1 MSSDSGS
8 EGHVKNVV
16 DIDDDL
22 RLVGTAHISSTSV
35 ALVRQQIEDW
45 GPDLVAV
52 ELCESRKASLL
63 DPEALENED
72 LLKILND
79 GKSHMI
85 LLQSALA
92 AEQRRMGV
100 ASGEKPGAEL
110 LAAIEAAEEAAIP
123 VELIDRDV
131 VITLRRAW
139 SKMGLREKWRV
150 MDAFLWQEDDDDE
163 ASVEELLE
171 DSDMLSNLMEE
182 AREVAPGAGSV
193 LIDERDA
200 FIAGRLQQIR
210 GKGKVLAVVGAGHLN
225 GIVHQLGEPA
235 MESTSRLAELN
246 EEPRKPVL
254 PKLLIAA
261 IPILFFSVVGWLA
274 YTGQLSDLRRSAEIW
289 LVVNAGL
296 TGLGIIIAR
305 GHPLSVI
312 VGALASPLTSLNPF
326 VAAGWVAGYTQL
338 KMDAPIGKD
347 AQDFLALD
355 EVSLF
360 WKNRVGKVLLVT
372 ALGNLG
378 SVAGTWIAAA
388 GILGIVFG

>member
-45 GPDLVAV
+45 EPDLVAV

-63 DPEALENED
+63 EPEALENED

-150 MDAFLWQEDDDDE
+150 LDAFLWQEDDDDE

-296 TGLGIIIAR
+296 TGLGIVIAR

>member
-63 DPEALENED
+63 EPEALENED

-110 LAAIEAAEEAAIP
+110 LAAIEAAEEVGVP
-123 VELIDRDV
+123 VELGDRDV
-131 VITLRRAW
+131 VITLRRAL

-225 GIVHQLGEPA
+225 GIVHELGEPA

>member
-1 MSSDSGS
+1 MSSDSS
-8 EGHVKNVV
+8 SDGHAKNVV
-16 DIDDDL
+16 DIDDNL

-63 DPEALENED
+63 EPEVLENED

-92 AEQRRMGV
+92 AEQRRMGI
-100 ASGEKPGAEL
+100 AEGEKPGAEL
-110 LAAIEAAEEAAIP
+110 LAAIEAAEEVGVP
-123 VELIDRDV
+123 VELVDRDV

-150 MDAFLWQEDDDDE
+150 MDAFLWQEDDDE
-163 ASVEELLE
+163 TSVEELLE

-225 GIVHQLGEPA
+225 GVVHQLGEPA
-235 MESTSRLAELN
+235 MESTSRLTELN

-254 PKLLIAA
+254 PKILVAA

-289 LVVNAGL
+289 LAVNAGL

-338 KMDAPIGKD
+338 KVDAPTGKD
-347 AQDFLALD
+347 ASDFLALD
-355 EVSLF
+355 STSLF
-360 WKNRVGKVLLVT
+360 WRNRVGKVLLVT
-372 ALGNLG
+372 AFGNVG

-388 GILGIVFG
+388 GIAGILL

>member
-8 EGHVKNVV
+8 DGHVKNVV
-16 DIDDDL
+16 DIDDGL

-63 DPEALENED
+63 EPEALENED

-110 LAAIEAAEEAAIP
+110 LAAIEAAEAADVP
-123 VELIDRDV
+123 VELVDRDV

-246 EEPRKPVL
+246 EEPGKPVL
-254 PKLLIAA
+254 PKVLLAA

-274 YTGQLSDLRRSAEIW
+274 YTGQLNELRRSAEIW
-289 LVVNAGL
+289 LAVNAGL

-326 VAAGWVAGYTQL
+326 TAAGWVAGYTQL
-338 KMDAPIGKD
+338 KVDAPNGKD

-388 GILGIVFG
+388 GILGIVFA

>member
-1 MSSDSGS
+1 MSSDSVSDGN
-8 EGHVKNVV
+8 VKNVV
-16 DIDDDL
+16 DIDDNL

-150 MDAFLWQEDDDDE
+150 LDAFLWQEDDDDE

-338 KMDAPIGKD
+338 KVDAPIGKD

>member
-8 EGHVKNVV
+8 DGHAKNVV
-16 DIDDDL
+16 DIDDNL

-63 DPEALENED
+63 EPEVLENED

-92 AEQRRMGV
+92 AEQRRMGI
-100 ASGEKPGAEL
+100 AEGEKPGAEL
-110 LAAIEAAEEAAIP
+110 LAAIEAAEAADVP
-123 VELIDRDV
+123 VELVDRDV

-150 MDAFLWQEDDDDE
+150 MDAFLWQEDDDE
-163 ASVEELLE
+163 TSVEELLE

-225 GIVHQLGEPA
+225 GVVHQLGEPA
-235 MESTSRLAELN
+235 MESTSRLTELN
-246 EEPRKPVL
+246 EEPRKPIL
-254 PKLLIAA
+254 PKLLVVA

-274 YTGQLSDLRRSAEIW
+274 YTEQLSDLRRSAEIW
-289 LVVNAGL
+289 LAVNAGL

-312 VGALASPLTSLNPF
+312 IGALASPLTSLNPF

-338 KMDAPIGKD
+338 KVDAPIGKD

>member
-1 MSSDSGS
+1 MSSDSS
-8 EGHVKNVV
+8 SDGHAKNVV
-16 DIDDDL
+16 DIDDNL

-45 GPDLVAV
+45 EPDLVAV

-92 AEQRRMGV
+92 AEQRRMGI

-110 LAAIEAAEEAAIP
+110 LAAIEAAEEVGVP
-123 VELIDRDV
+123 VELVDRDV

-235 MESTSRLAELN
+235 MESTSRLTELN

-254 PKLLIAA
+254 PKILVAA

-312 VGALASPLTSLNPF
+312 IGALASPLTSLNPF

-338 KMDAPIGKD
+338 KGDAPIGKD

-388 GILGIVFG
+388 GILGIVFA

>member
-8 EGHVKNVV
+8 DGHAKNVV
-16 DIDDDL
+16 DIDDNL

-63 DPEALENED
+63 EPEVLENED

-92 AEQRRMGV
+92 AEQRRMGI
-100 ASGEKPGAEL
+100 AEGEKPGAEL
-110 LAAIEAAEEAAIP
+110 LAAIEAAEAADVP
-123 VELIDRDV
+123 VELVDRDV

-150 MDAFLWQEDDDDE
+150 MDAFLWQEDDDE
-163 ASVEELLE
+163 TSVEELLE

-225 GIVHQLGEPA
+225 GVVHQLGEPA
-235 MESTSRLAELN
+235 MESTSRLTELN
-246 EEPRKPVL
+246 EEPRKPIL
-254 PKLLIAA
+254 PKLLVVA

-338 KMDAPIGKD
+338 KVDAPTGKD
-347 AQDFLALD
+347 ASDFLALD
-355 EVSLF
+355 STSLF
-360 WKNRVGKVLLVT
+360 WRNRVGKVLLVT
-372 ALGNLG
+372 AFGNVG

-388 GILGIVFG
+388 GIAGIIL

>member
-1 MSSDSGS
+1 MSSDSVSDGN
-8 EGHVKNVV
+8 VKNVV
-16 DIDDDL
+16 DIDDNL

-110 LAAIEAAEEAAIP
+110 LAAIEAAEEAAVPI
-123 VELIDRDV
+123 ELIDRDV

-150 MDAFLWQEDDDDE
+150 MDAFLWQEDDDE
-163 ASVEELLE
+163 TSVEELLE

-296 TGLGIIIAR
+296 TGLGIVIAR

-388 GILGIVFG
+388 GILGIMFG

>member
-63 DPEALENED
+63 EPEALENED

-110 LAAIEAAEEAAIP
+110 LAAIEAAEEAAVPI
-123 VELIDRDV
+123 ELIDRDV

-338 KMDAPIGKD
+338 KVDAPTGKD
-347 AQDFLALD
+347 ASDFLALD
-355 EVSLF
+355 STSLF
-360 WKNRVGKVLLVT
+360 WRNRVGKVLLVT
-372 ALGNLG
+372 AFGNVG

-388 GILGIVFG
+388 GIAGIIL

>member
-8 EGHVKNVV
+8 DGHAKNVV
-16 DIDDDL
+16 DIDDNL

-63 DPEALENED
+63 EPEVLENED

-92 AEQRRMGV
+92 AEQRRMGI
-100 ASGEKPGAEL
+100 AEGEKPGAEL
-110 LAAIEAAEEAAIP
+110 LAAIEAAEAADVP
-123 VELIDRDV
+123 VELVDRDV

-150 MDAFLWQEDDDDE
+150 MDAFLWQEDDDE
-163 ASVEELLE
+163 TSVEELLE

-225 GIVHQLGEPA
+225 GVVHQLGEPA
-235 MESTSRLAELN
+235 MESTSRLTELN
-246 EEPRKPVL
+246 EEPRKPIL
-254 PKLLIAA
+254 PKLLVVA

-289 LVVNAGL
+289 LAVNAGL

-312 VGALASPLTSLNPF
+312 IGALASPLTSLNPF

-338 KMDAPIGKD
+338 KVDAPTGKD
-347 AQDFLALD
+347 ASDFLALD
-355 EVSLF
+355 STSLF
-360 WKNRVGKVLLVT
+360 WRNRVGKVLLVT
-372 ALGNLG
+372 AFGNVG

-388 GILGIVFG
+388 GIAGILL

>member
-1 MSSDSGS
+1 MSSDSES
-8 EGHVKNVV
+8 DGHVKNIV
-16 DIDDDL
+16 DIDENL

-45 GPDLVAV
+45 RPDLVAV

-63 DPEALENED
+63 EPEALENED

-110 LAAIEAAEEAAIP
+110 LAAIEAAEEADVP
-123 VELIDRDV
+123 VELVDRDV

-150 MDAFLWQEDDDDE
+150 MDAFLWQEDDADE

-246 EEPRKPVL
+246 EEPEKPVL
-254 PKLLIAA
+254 PKLLVAA

-338 KMDAPIGKD
+338 KVDAPIGKD

-388 GILGIVFG
+388 GILGIAFG

>member
-63 DPEALENED
+63 EPEALENED

-150 MDAFLWQEDDDDE
+150 LDAFLWQEDDDDE

-338 KMDAPIGKD
+338 KVDAPIGKD

-388 GILGIVFG
+388 GILGIAFG

>member
-1 MSSDSGS
+1 MSSDSGP

-150 MDAFLWQEDDDDE
+150 LDAFLWQEDDDDE

-210 GKGKVLAVVGAGHLN
+210 GKGKVLAVVGVGHLN

>member
-150 MDAFLWQEDDDDE
+150 LDAFLWQEDDDDE

-210 GKGKVLAVVGAGHLN
+210 GKGKVLAVVGVGHLN

-378 SVAGTWIAAA
+378 SVAGTWIATA

>member
-1 MSSDSGS
+1 MSSDSVSDGN
-8 EGHVKNVV
+8 VKNVV

-110 LAAIEAAEEAAIP
+110 LAAIEAAEEADIP
-123 VELIDRDV
+123 VELVDRDV

-150 MDAFLWQEDDDDE
+150 MDAFLWQEDDADE

-246 EEPRKPVL
+246 EEPEKPVL
-254 PKLLIAA
+254 PKLLVAA

-338 KMDAPIGKD
+338 KVDAPIGKD

-388 GILGIVFG
+388 GILGIVFA

>member
-110 LAAIEAAEEAAIP
+110 LAAIEAAEEAAVPI
-123 VELIDRDV
+123 ELIDRDV

-150 MDAFLWQEDDDDE
+150 MDAFLWQEDDDE
-163 ASVEELLE
+163 TSVEELLE

-246 EEPRKPVL
+246 EEPRNPVL

-388 GILGIVFG
+388 GILGIVFA

>member
-1 MSSDSGS
+1 MSSDSES
-8 EGHVKNVV
+8 DGHVKNIV
-16 DIDDDL
+16 DIDENL

-45 GPDLVAV
+45 RPDLVAV

-110 LAAIEAAEEAAIP
+110 LAAIEAAEEADVP
-123 VELIDRDV
+123 VELVDRDV

-150 MDAFLWQEDDDDE
+150 MDAFLWQEDDADE

-210 GKGKVLAVVGAGHLN
+210 GKRKVLAVVGAGHLN

-246 EEPRKPVL
+246 EEPEKPVL
-254 PKLLIAA
+254 PKLLVAA

-338 KMDAPIGKD
+338 KVDAPTGKD
-347 AQDFLALD
+347 ASDFLALD
-355 EVSLF
+355 STSLF
-360 WKNRVGKVLLVT
+360 WRNRVGKVLLVT
-372 ALGNLG
+372 AFGNVG

-388 GILGIVFG
+388 GIAGIIL

>member
-63 DPEALENED
+63 EPEALENED

-110 LAAIEAAEEAAIP
+110 LAAIEAAEEAAVP

>member
-1 MSSDSGS
+1 MSSDSS
-8 EGHVKNVV
+8 SDGHAKNVV
-16 DIDDDL
+16 DIDDNL

-92 AEQRRMGV
+92 AEQRRMGI
-100 ASGEKPGAEL
+100 AEGEKPGAEL
-110 LAAIEAAEEAAIP
+110 LAAIEAAEAADVP
-123 VELIDRDV
+123 VELVDRDV

-163 ASVEELLE
+163 TSVEELLE

-225 GIVHQLGEPA
+225 GVVHQLGEPA
-235 MESTSRLAELN
+235 MESTSRLTELN
-246 EEPRKPVL
+246 EEPRKPIL
-254 PKLLIAA
+254 PKLLVVA

-289 LVVNAGL
+289 LAVNAGL

-312 VGALASPLTSLNPF
+312 IGALASPLTSLNPF

-338 KMDAPIGKD
+338 KVDAPIGKD

>member
-1 MSSDSGS
+1 MSSDSS
-8 EGHVKNVV
+8 SDGHAKNVV
-16 DIDDDL
+16 DIDDNL

-45 GPDLVAV
+45 EPDLVAV

-92 AEQRRMGV
+92 AEQRRMGI

-110 LAAIEAAEEAAIP
+110 LAAIEAAEEVGVP
-123 VELIDRDV
+123 VELVDRDV

-163 ASVEELLE
+163 TSVEELLE

-235 MESTSRLAELN
+235 MESTSRLTELN

-254 PKLLIAA
+254 PKILVAA

-289 LVVNAGL
+289 LAVNAGL

-312 VGALASPLTSLNPF
+312 IGALASPLTSLNPF

-338 KMDAPIGKD
+338 KVDAPIGKD